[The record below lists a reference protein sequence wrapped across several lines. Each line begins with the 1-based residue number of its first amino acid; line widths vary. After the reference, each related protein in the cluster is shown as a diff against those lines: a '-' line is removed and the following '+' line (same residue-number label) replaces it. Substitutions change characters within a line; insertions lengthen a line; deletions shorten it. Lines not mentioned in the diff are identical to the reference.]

1 MADETDGNGAKEA
14 NALAPVRRE
23 TARMVTSIVSI
34 QERGKTVRTVVICV
48 ASVLIAGMVTWAVVR
63 IYTHEF
69 WIELFSFLLAP
80 TGIVV
85 LFIRWL
91 ATRATKKFDKALARI
106 TAPQATPT
114 EPPKG
119 KQP

>member
-1 MADETDGNGAKEA
+1 MADEPDRNGAKET
-14 NALAPVRRE
+14 NALVPVDRE
-23 TARMVTSIVSI
+23 TAKLVTNIVSI
-34 QERGKTVRTVVICV
+34 QERSKTVRTVAVCI

-69 WIELFSFLLAP
+69 WIELFLGLIGPAGAV
-80 TGIVV
+80 T

-106 TAPQATPT
+106 TAPQATTT
-114 EPPKG
+114 EPQKG